1 MCSDGTD
8 LQLAQIIPMY
18 NEETGEEPAI
28 VKASF
33 ADPYLLLVRN
43 DGSVMVHVCD
53 EQTLEMEEVV
63 LRSEHLRVS
72 SIQNILYIGCMG

>member
-1 MCSDGTD
+1 MARFTD

-18 NEETGEEPAI
+18 NEETGEEPTI
-28 VKASF
+28 VQASF

-53 EQTLEMEEVV
+53 AQTLEMEEVSLV
-63 LRSEHLRVS
+63 SDVLRVS
-72 SIQNILYIGCMG
+72 INLPEMDRTKNN

>member
-1 MCSDGTD
+1 MCHFHSD

-18 NEETGEEPAI
+18 NEDTGEEPAI
-28 VKASF
+28 LKASF

-53 EQTLEMEEVV
+53 EQTLEMEEVS
-63 LRSEHLRVS
+63 LRSDLLRV
-72 SIQNILYIGCMG
+72 ILEVLLP